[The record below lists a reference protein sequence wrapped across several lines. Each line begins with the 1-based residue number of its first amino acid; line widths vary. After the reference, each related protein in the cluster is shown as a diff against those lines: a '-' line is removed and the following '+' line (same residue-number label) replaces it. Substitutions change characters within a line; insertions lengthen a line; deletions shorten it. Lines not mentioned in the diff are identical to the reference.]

1 MFGYNLNELYYY
13 FGFAAFLLANLFNR
27 CISKNKY
34 KVTLEIPEG
43 GRIEL
48 FSIPILFIIPIYL
61 LLEYVGLILNLV
73 FFVNM
78 VALEITGL
86 SQALGD
92 ANHNLHIDFAPLD
105 SLITIICG
113 IYIVIYL
120 FEYILKR
127 QKFIVEKSENE

>member
-1 MFGYNLNELYYY
+1 MFGYNLNGLYYY
-13 FGFAAFLLANLFNR
+13 FGFAAFLIANLFNR

-34 KVTLEIPEG
+34 KVNLEIPEG
-43 GRIEL
+43 GRIE
-48 FSIPILFIIPIYL
+48 LFIIPIYL
-61 LLEYVGLILNLV
+61 LLEYVGAIFNLV